1 MAPSLTYLCGL
12 AAAVYVTTSLGEAIE
27 AAGFGSRPS
36 YYAVKAKLKTS

>member
-1 MAPSLTYLCGL
+1 MKQAFQDPHLTLHE
-12 AAAVYVTTSLGEAIE
+12 V